1 MRHLIILFV
10 FNLFVSPIWLFA
22 ESSVE
27 GRIVFKGS
35 VPVSET
41 IKIRSELPTC
51 GKEKKISRLILD
63 KGNGVQNAVVTL
75 VGVPIGTPP
84 VSKEGFLD
92 QVKCEFLPHV
102 QVFPVGSILKVTSSD
117 PIIHNVHGFNEDGT
131 TAFNINFPVV
141 GSEIMTKIKRA
152 GVIHVR
158 CDSGHTWMNAYIVAI
173 NHPYYAL
180 TDSNGHFKIDGI
192 PPGNYE
198 IEVWHEWLGKHR
210 EPITVQAE
218 PSVID
223 VTLTK

>member
-1 MRHLIILFV
+1 M
-10 FNLFVSPIWLFA
+10 
-22 ESSVE
+22 
-27 GRIVFKGS
+27 
-35 VPVSET
+35 
-41 IKIRSELPTC
+41 
-51 GKEKKISRLILD
+51 
-63 KGNGVQNAVVTL
+63 
-75 VGVPIGTPP
+75 
-84 VSKEGFLD
+84 
-92 QVKCEFLPHV
+92 KCEFLPHV

-158 CDSGHTWMNAYIVAI
+158 CDVGHTWMHAYVTAI

-210 EPITVQAE
+210 EPITVEAE
-218 PSVID
+218 KNNVID
-223 VTLTK
+223 ITLKK

>member
-1 MRHLIILFV
+1 ML
-10 FNLFVSPIWLFA
+10 
-22 ESSVE
+22 
-27 GRIVFKGS
+27 
-35 VPVSET
+35 
-41 IKIRSELPTC
+41 
-51 GKEKKISRLILD
+51 
-63 KGNGVQNAVVTL
+63 
-75 VGVPIGTPP
+75 
-84 VSKEGFLD
+84 
-92 QVKCEFLPHV
+92 
-102 QVFPVGSILKVTSSD
+102 
-117 PIIHNVHGFNEDGT
+117 
-131 TAFNINFPVV
+131 NINLPVV
-141 GSEIMTKIKRA
+141 GWKIMTKIKRA